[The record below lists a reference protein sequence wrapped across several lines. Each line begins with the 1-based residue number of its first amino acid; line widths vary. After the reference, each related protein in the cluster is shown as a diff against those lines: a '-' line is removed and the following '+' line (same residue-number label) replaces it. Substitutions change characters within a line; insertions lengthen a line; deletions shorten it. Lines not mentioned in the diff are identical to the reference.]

1 MKNLRTFEQFVN
13 ESFNQEKLFEKKE
26 LSPAN
31 IKAYNANKNSVA
43 KLKNWSYKLK
53 DIEVKFK
60 DLEYYSDKPLF
71 FDFLNTG
78 NGLYNSSNTG
88 FYMYFDIAGLIVKS
102 QIMCNKDK
110 LDVHFYDHNNGIDFS
125 IKKLNFLQYIDENE
139 DKVLGFIDL
148 LDFLFKNFESEI
160 YEFISGKIGLETLYV
175 IKAGEIAPAT
185 GKTGHGWSI
194 YDYPDGVLGATK
206 YGMMLWNAKGFNVGD
221 KFKIL
226 DDQTHKLIANEVE
239 IIDLVPATY
248 KDFVEY
254 SRRNGREIPVA
265 PFKKQTGRGRYTLYS
280 IK

>member
-13 ESFNQEKLFEKKE
+13 ESFNEEKLFEKKE

-53 DIEVKFK
+53 DVEAKFR
-60 DLEYYSDKPLF
+60 DMEYYGKESNF
-71 FDFLNTG
+71 FDFLKTG
-78 NGLYNSSNTG
+78 NFIS
-88 FYMYFDIAGLIVKS
+88 YMFLDIAGINMRIDIS
-102 QIMCNKDK
+102 SRQEK
-110 LDVHFYDHNNGIDFS
+110 LGVEFDASYNSIRFA
-125 IKKLNFLQYIDENE
+125 IKKLDFLQYVDKNE

-160 YEFISGKIGLETLYV
+160 YEFVSGKISLETLYV
-175 IKAGEIAPAT
+175 IDAGEIAPAT

-206 YGMMLWNAKGFNVGD
+206 GGMMLWNAKGFKIGD

-226 DDQTHKLIANEVE
+226 DDQTRKLISNEVE
-239 IIDLVPATY
+239 IIDLIPATY
-248 KDFVEY
+248 QNFVEY
-254 SRRNGREIPVA
+254 SRKKGREIPVA
-265 PFKKQTGRGRYTLYS
+265 AFKKQTGSGRYTLYS